1 MGHPSMP
8 RWRYT
13 VFRPCPYTL
22 SVRYKVSDNFN
33 TAKENEGN
41 FCENVQYC
49 GESGVFLRK

>member
-22 SVRYKVSDNFN
+22 SVRYKVSDNFK
-33 TAKENEGN
+33 TAKENEGI
-41 FCENVQYC
+41 F
-49 GESGVFLRK
+49 